1 MTDEIEIGAF
11 DVKRGATQA
20 EGGLWTI
27 DLGFQDRAGVIAA
40 YLVTDG
46 REVALVETG
55 PSTCL
60 VNLDEGI
67 RRAGLKSEWISK
79 VLVTH
84 IHLDHSG
91 AAGVLARRNPNL
103 KVYVHPLGAPHLI
116 DPSKLVAS
124 AARIYGENM
133 ERFWGEIAPVPA
145 EQVVALTDGE
155 TLTVAGR
162 KLDALFTPG
171 HAKHHV
177 AFVDREEG
185 TAFTGDV
192 GGIHMQ
198 HTDYLCAPTPPPD
211 LDPEAWRE
219 SIAKLKATR
228 VRRLYLTHF
237 GACDRA
243 QTALDA
249 TLESLE
255 RFLAFGEAAY
265 ANNSDQPTLTAE
277 LHAEMARGLGPV
289 PEGILVN
296 LEWATPS
303 YMAAMGLARLF
314 TKRGVRS

>member
-1 MTDEIEIGAF
+1 MADEIEVGAF
-11 DVKRGATQA
+11 DVKRGVTQV
-20 EGGLWTI
+20 EGGIWTI

-46 REVALVETG
+46 HEVTLIETG

-60 VNLDEGI
+60 PNLEEGI
-67 RRAGLKSEWISK
+67 RRAGLKPEWIRK

-91 AAGVLARRNPNL
+91 AAGVLAQRNPNL

-116 DPSKLVAS
+116 DPSKLIAS

-133 ERFWGEIAPVPA
+133 DRFWGEIAPVPA
-145 EQVVALTDGE
+145 EQVVELRDGE
-155 TLTVAGR
+155 TIKAGR
-162 KLDALFTPG
+162 EFTVLFTPG

-192 GGIHMQ
+192 GGIRMPG
-198 HTDYLCAPTPPPD
+198 TDYLCAPTPPPD

-219 SIAKLKATR
+219 SVAKLKATHS
-228 VRRLYLTHF
+228 RRLYLTHF
-237 GACDRA
+237 GACDGA
-243 QTALDA
+243 QAALDA
-249 TLESLE
+249 TLESLD
-255 RFLAFGEAAY
+255 RFLAMGETAY
-265 ANNSDQPTLTAE
+265 ASGSDQPTLTAE
-277 LHAEMARGLGPV
+277 LHNEMAQGLGPV

-314 TKRGVRS
+314 TKRNR